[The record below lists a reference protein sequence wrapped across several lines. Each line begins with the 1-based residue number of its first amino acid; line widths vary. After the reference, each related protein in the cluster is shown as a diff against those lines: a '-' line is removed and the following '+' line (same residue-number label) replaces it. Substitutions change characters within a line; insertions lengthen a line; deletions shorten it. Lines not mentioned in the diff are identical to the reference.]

1 MVEETLV
8 VEGAFV
14 VVAETLVVEEA
25 FVVEVARVEEDE
37 LLPEPEPGLGNVEPM
52 SPQRTLL
59 QVTRV
64 SVGSQLQVGKQDAKF
79 FAFTYPAGLQE

>member
-1 MVEETLV
+1 MVDE
-8 VEGAFV
+8 AFV
-14 VVAETLVVEEA
+14 VVVETLVVEEA

-37 LLPEPEPGLGNVEPM
+37 LPEPEPGLGNVEPM

-64 SVGSQLQVGKQDAKF
+64 S
-79 FAFTYPAGLQE
+79 FTG